1 MEQPLSPQH
10 WTVCGLVP
18 GRAHVESAPSD
29 EIAMALELRLDTV
42 TGTFESGTGLP
53 LLSSPWKVSPQHCT
67 SPVVRRAHAWKLPV
81 TTSCAVAEMHDEVA
95 RKTVLGL
102 DFTNIDV

>member
-1 MEQPLSPQH
+1 
-10 WTVCGLVP
+10 
-18 GRAHVESAPSD
+18 
-29 EIAMALELRLDTV
+29 
-42 TGTFESGTGLP
+42 
-53 LLSSPWKVSPQHCT
+53 
-67 SPVVRRAHAWKLPV
+67 LPV